1 MISCDTAKRMLSDYI
16 ESNLPSDE
24 QAAVDDHL
32 NHCPDCKRVFDDVIF
47 LTAKLHQLPPI
58 TTSGDFDSQLR
69 LRISGGAF
77 DDSPST
83 FSRRNLTF
91 GLSGAA
97 LIAMI
102 TFFILTTINTPTGE
116 FNESATPSG
125 GINQTQQ
132 QMASPILA
140 QPSLSKSSV
149 HEFQN
154 QQDSVK
160 KNPARINQDQLK
172 LVDQEKH

>member
-16 ESNLPSDE
+16 ESNLPPDE

-32 NHCPDCKRVFDDVIF
+32 SQCTDCKRVFDDVIF
-47 LTAKLHQLPPI
+47 LTTKLHQLPPI
-58 TTSGDFDSQLR
+58 TTSGDFDSELR
-69 LRISGGAF
+69 LKISSGAL
-77 DDSPST
+77 DDNPST

-102 TFFILTTINTPTGE
+102 TFFILTTINTPTNE
-116 FNESATPSG
+116 FDKSATPSG

-140 QPSLSKSSV
+140 QPSLSKTSV
-149 HEFQN
+149 RGFQN

-160 KNPARINQDQLK
+160 KNPARINQDQVK
-172 LVDQEKH
+172 LVDQEKN